1 MKIKPG
7 DVRIPAEILIEF
19 QDIVNVLAKI
29 IVVPAALILTYHS
42 ANTEVLCASETT
54 GNPYKTGEIIP
65 GEDRVCRE
73 TAAAKDMFLIA
84 DGTKVK
90 NWQDSFPAK
99 KGMVSFLGSVMLW
112 PNDDIFGIICVL
124 DSKENQYHTLH
135 KKLLSRFKKE
145 VETLLWLLCSQAESK
160 KNKIDL
166 KGAEDK
172 LESVGILAGGIAQD
186 FNSLL
191 SVIIGN
197 ISLTR
202 MEIPPGEKAYDLLLE
217 AEKASCQAADIA
229 GKLIIFSE
237 GGWLV
242 RREESLSSLLKESI
256 DASSLKSKI
265 SFTLII
271 PPAFPP
277 VFVDEGQFN
286 QVLQNIFLNAAEAM
300 PGGGVVRISART
312 FKVENDEFPPLQPG
326 EYVRLLIEDQGTGI
340 PQEHLD
346 KIFDPYFS
354 TKNSLTQRGMGLGL
368 SICYSIIKKH
378 EGWITV
384 ESEAGAGT
392 TVYLYVPVFNENI
405 EKESINF

>member
-1 MKIKPG
+1 MKFKPEE
-7 DVRIPAEILIEF
+7 VTIPAEILMEF
-19 QDIVNVLAKI
+19 QDIVNVLAETMA
-29 IVVPAALILTYHS
+29 VPGALILTNQS
-42 ANTEVLCASETT
+42 ANTKVVCANETT
-54 GNPYKTGEIIP
+54 GNPYRTGEIIP
-65 GEDRVCRE
+65 GKNIFYDKI
-73 TAAAKDMFLIA
+73 AAEKDLFLIA
-84 DGTKVK
+84 DGTKV
-90 NWQDSFPAK
+90 NSWQDTFPGK
-99 KGMVSFLGSVMLW
+99 KGMVSLLGTGLLW
-112 PNDDIFGIICVL
+112 PNNEIFGAICVI
-124 DSKENQYHTLH
+124 DSKKNYYKPSQ
-135 KKLLSRFKKE
+135 KKLLYRFKKD
-145 VETLLWLLCSQAESK
+145 VETLLRLLCSQAESK

-166 KGAEDK
+166 QGAEDK

-229 GKLIIFSE
+229 GKLITFSE

-242 RREESLSSLLKESI
+242 RREESVSALLKEST
-256 DASSLKSKI
+256 DGNLLKAKVSFSLD
-265 SFTLII
+265 I
-271 PPAFPP
+271 PFALPP
-277 VFVDEGQFN
+277 VFVDEGQFK

-300 PGGGVVRISART
+300 PEGGEVKISAAALRI
-312 FKVENDEFPPLQPG
+312 EDDELPPLLPG
-326 EYVRLLIEDQGTGI
+326 EYVRVSIKDQGAGI

-378 EGWITV
+378 EGWIAV
-384 ESEAGAGT
+384 ESEDGSGT
-392 TVYLYVPVFNENI
+392 TVYLYVPVFTEDIKGN
-405 EKESINF
+405 SINI